1 MEEYFNQLSA
11 KNKDYLITVSR
22 QLSEAGKS
30 QEQIDEIF
38 KEHIDE
44 IISNQEKGIPA
55 RNFLGTPS
63 VFASKFI
70 EKKEASTKT
79 EGKPVNTNKY
89 LMWLDNFLLLL
100 GVLAA
105 VNGGVGL
112 FSKNPQTYGIIT
124 LLIMSAGAGL
134 IMSLMY
140 NNFSKKDSQKSGSRL
155 KSFAFMTLAMF
166 AWIAVFVLASLLPQ
180 AINPTPTPLITLI
193 IGLVALVVRYFVKK
207 HYNIQSSMTNYQGK

>member
-1 MEEYFNQLSA
+1 MEEYFDKLSA

-22 QLSEAGKS
+22 QLSENGKS
-30 QEQIDEIF
+30 KDQIDEIF

-44 IISNQEKGIPA
+44 IISHQERGIPA

-63 VFASKFI
+63 AFAGQFI
-70 EKKEASTKT
+70 EKNDQGAKT
-79 EGKPVNTNKY
+79 ESKTVNTNKY

-140 NNFSKKDSQKSGSRL
+140 NNFSKKDEQKSGGRF

-180 AINPTPTPLITLI
+180 AINPTPSPLVTLI

-207 HYNIQSSMTNYQGK
+207 HYNIQSSMTNYQSK